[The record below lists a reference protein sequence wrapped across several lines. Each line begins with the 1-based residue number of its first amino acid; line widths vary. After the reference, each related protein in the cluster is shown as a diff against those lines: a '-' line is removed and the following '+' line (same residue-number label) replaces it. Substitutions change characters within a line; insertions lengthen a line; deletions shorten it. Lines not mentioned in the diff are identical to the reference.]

1 MALKTVKI
9 EPEQAPA
16 PSASPGTPP
25 TAPTAEAASP
35 GPAKAGGGMRKRILL
50 GVAVVAAA
58 AAIWFGGDWLM
69 NGRFQ
74 ISTDNA
80 QVRSDITRVTP
91 RVEGYVTAIHVAEN
105 QQVKAGDLLIELEA
119 ADFQTRVTQAK
130 AELAQAEADAA
141 QAKARISAQRNTIAE
156 ARAAREAAGAT
167 ADLSQSD
174 ARRLTDLAER
184 GWYPKAR
191 LEQAEAAERTARA
204 QLDQAQAS
212 VTAQQSQLTSIEAG
226 SLSAAAKVEAARAK
240 LAAAE
245 LDLSR
250 TKIYAPVSGTV
261 ANKVVAEGQLLA
273 PSQVALAIVV
283 SDDKWVVANFKE
295 TQLAEMKPGQCASI
309 HVDAFPNAHITGKVD
324 SIAPSTGGTFS
335 LVPQDTATG
344 NYTKIVQRVP
354 VKILIDTSSKGGS
367 LASDLLRTGMQV
379 TATVSTKP
387 DCE

>member
-9 EPEQAPA
+9 GPGQGPAKPEPDSPASPAADTAPA
-16 PSASPGTPP
+16 R
-25 TAPTAEAASP
+25 
-35 GPAKAGGGMRKRILL
+35 PAKAGGGAMRKRVLI
-50 GVAVVAAA
+50 GVAAVAALSA
-58 AAIWFGGDWLM
+58 LWLGGDWLM
-69 NGRFQ
+69 NGRFE

-105 QQVKAGDLLIELEA
+105 QRVKAGDLLIELEA

-141 QAKARISAQRNTIAE
+141 QARARISAQRNALAE
-156 ARAAREAAGAT
+156 ASAAREAADAT
-167 ADLSQSD
+167 AELSQSD

-184 GWYPKAR
+184 GWYPKAK
-191 LEQAEAAERTARA
+191 LDQAEAAERTARA
-204 QLDQAQAS
+204 QLDQAMAS
-212 VTAQQSQLTSIEAG
+212 VTAQQSQLTSAEAAAR
-226 SLSAAAKVEAARAK
+226 SADAKVEAARAR

-245 LDLSR
+245 LDLAR
-250 TKIYAPVSGTV
+250 TKIHAPVDGTV
-261 ANKVVAEGQLLA
+261 ANKMVAEGQLLS
-273 PSQVALAIVV
+273 PGSPALAIVAA
-283 SDDKWVVANFKE
+283 DKWVVANFKE

-309 HVDAFPNAHITGKVD
+309 HVDAFPNAHITGKVE

-354 VKILIDTSSKGGS
+354 VKIVIDTSAKGGS

>member
-1 MALKTVKI
+1 MALKTINKI
-9 EPEQAPA
+9 EPGATPA
-16 PSASPGTPP
+16 PVE
-25 TAPTAEAASP
+25 APTAAPEATSTP
-35 GPAKAGGGMRKRILL
+35 VKKSGLRKRILL

-69 NGRFQ
+69 NGRFNLT
-74 ISTDNA
+74 TDNA
-80 QVRSDITRVTP
+80 RVNSDITRVTP

-141 QAKARISAQRNTIAE
+141 QAKARITAQRNTIAE
-156 ARAAREAAGAT
+156 ARAGREAADAT
-167 ADLSQSD
+167 ADLSTSD
-174 ARRLTDLAER
+174 AKRLAELAER

-191 LEQAEAAERTARA
+191 LEQAEAAKRTARA

-226 SLSAAAKVEAARAK
+226 SQSALAKVDAARAN
-240 LAAAE
+240 LEAAE

-250 TKIYAPVSGTV
+250 TKIYAPVDGTV
-261 ANKVVAEGQLLA
+261 ANKMVAEGQLLS
-273 PSQVALAIVV
+273 PSQTALAIVV
-283 SDDKWVVANFKE
+283 SEEKWVVANFKE
-295 TQLAEMKPGQCASI
+295 TQLAEMKPGQCAKI
-309 HVDAFPNAHITGKVD
+309 HVDAFPSAHITGKVD

-344 NYTKIVQRVP
+344 NFTKIVQRVP
-354 VKILIDTSSKGGS
+354 VKIVLDKGAEGGS
-367 LASDLLRTGMQV
+367 LATDLLRTGMQV

-387 DCE
+387 GCE